1 MILNAKN
8 TPPPGGPRRSPSR
21 GAQPSVVV
29 RSLGDFRV
37 ANEIIHVEDG
47 QAVLDAFGFYRLA
60 WNQFPT
66 EREASMTDAP
76 CASY

>member
-1 MILNAKN
+1 M
-8 TPPPGGPRRSPSR
+8 
-21 GAQPSVVV
+21 
-29 RSLGDFRV
+29 